1 MPPAAMAVTAEPA
14 TQAGKPDRVSVNGM
28 KASIVPLANDINVI
42 DAMMDAMEKSGE
54 GDRSTPIRLVENAWI
69 PQGH

>member
-1 MPPAAMAVTAEPA
+1 
-14 TQAGKPDRVSVNGM
+14 M